1 MFFAVERVG
10 EKDME
15 ENGAWRNFGSYSIT
29 VKFLEEIWEST
40 FQVICQNSEMFSKWA
55 APIILYD

>member
-29 VKFLEEIWEST
+29 VKFLEEI
-40 FQVICQNSEMFSKWA
+40 
-55 APIILYD
+55 